1 MGDREEQTVRVWPPG
16 AGWARELR
24 GGAGTWARVS
34 VRILV
39 SPSKWGRG
47 SLGSLSDQMDGELVD
62 ECLGEG
68 LQAHSRV
75 ILGPGGPAE

>member
-34 VRILV
+34 CQD
-39 SPSKWGRG
+39 
-47 SLGSLSDQMDGELVD
+47 LGLSF
-62 ECLGEG
+62 
-68 LQAHSRV
+68 
-75 ILGPGGPAE
+75 